1 MPHVKLTDRF
11 IRSLKPTP
19 GQRIEI
25 LDAVVTPLMLRV
37 TETGHKSWALL
48 ARYPGYA
55 NPTRR
60 SLGPVFL
67 GERPP
72 DADPGVY
79 ERHGAALTLAEA
91 RERARRWLELVSRK
105 IDPALERRDRVKEA
119 ERATAAAVLA
129 ERSTFRAVAEEW
141 IRRHGGELKKALE
154 AERLIRREFLPR
166 WQDRPISGI
175 TPKEVAQAVRAIVD
189 RHSGQTPTGRPAGTF
204 QAIAAYGYLRQIFAF
219 AIGSGEFDIQASPF
233 AALRQKDVLGEKTA
247 RDRVLD
253 DVELA
258 RVWAAALG
266 LGYPWGEVVRLLIL
280 TGQRLREIADLGWSE
295 IHLEEGL
302 ITIPARRMKGSRAHE
317 IPLANQAL
325 ALLDG
330 LPRWP
335 DSSGFVFST
344 TQGKRPVA
352 GFGRTKAQLDRLARV
367 DGWVLHDI
375 RRTMRSRLSGLPIE
389 DRVRE
394 AMIAH
399 APPGLHQVY
408 DQHRYAEEK
417 RRGFELWEAR
427 LQQILSPERKVV
439 ALRGARP

>member
-1 MPHVKLTDRF
+1 VRVKLTDKF
-11 IRSLKPTP
+11 IRSLRPTP
-19 GQRIEI
+19 GQRVEI
-25 LDAVVTPLMLRV
+25 LDAMVTPLMLRV
-37 TETGHKSWALL
+37 TEKGHKSWALL

-60 SLGPVFL
+60 TLGPVFS

-72 DADPGVY
+72 ADDPDVY

-91 RERARRWLELVSRK
+91 REKARRWLGLVSRK
-105 IDPALERRDRVKEA
+105 IDPATERRNNTDEA
-119 ERATAAAVLA
+119 ERAKTAAVLA
-129 ERSTFRAVAEEW
+129 EHSTFGAVTAEW
-141 IRRHGGELKKALE
+141 NRRRGGELKKALE

-166 WQDRPISGI
+166 WQDRPISEI

-189 RHSGQTPTGRPAGTF
+189 RHAGQTPTGRPAGTF
-204 QAIAAYGYLRQIFAF
+204 QAIAAYGYLRQIFTF
-219 AIGSGEFDIQASPF
+219 AIGSGEFAIQASPF

-253 DVELA
+253 DAELA
-258 RVWAAALG
+258 RVWAAALE
-266 LGYPWGEVVRLLIL
+266 LGYPWGDVVRLLIL
-280 TGQRLREIADLGWSE
+280 TGQRLREIADLNWSE
-295 IHLEEGL
+295 VDLAARL

-317 IPLANQAL
+317 IPLAEDAF
-325 ALLDG
+325 ALLDA
-330 LPRWP
+330 LPPWGERK
-335 DSSGFVFST
+335 GFVFSA

-352 GFGRTKAQLDRLARV
+352 GFGRAKRLLDV
-367 DGWVLHDI
+367 KSGVTGWILHDL
-375 RRTMRSRLSGLPIE
+375 RRTMRTRLSALPIE

-408 DQHRYAEEK
+408 DQHRYAQEK

-427 LQQILSPERKVV
+427 LRQILEPGTKVV
-439 ALRGARP
+439 TLRRAR